1 MNNNYDAIVVGAGN
15 GGLVS
20 ALTLLE
26 KGYNVLLLDE
36 HNDIG
41 GTCKSIVRGRFEF
54 EPLFHTLFLDKPQE
68 SFNIKGLLNELDI
81 DDQME
86 FSSLP
91 NLFRVITLDVGKSG
105 YIADYKMPF
114 GIDNFINQMESYVP
128 NSKEVMTE
136 FFNVALEC
144 KEAMKYIKRENSNVD
159 YNFMSEQYPIFVKI
173 ATLSISKVMDILDIP
188 LDAQEILNAYWM
200 YFGSPETE
208 LSFVQY
214 AIFMYDA
221 INSGLA
227 IPKDR
232 SYGISYALLNKYLE
246 LGGTIKYNSKVIKL
260 MVDDCVVSGLRL
272 YDGTLYYSDHIIMN
286 SDMATVYS
294 NLINTDEIPKKA
306 LKYMNAAKL
315 GGRLFSVY
323 LGLNVSCDD
332 LGLDSY
338 NYFIYHSL
346 DSDLEYNRMKD
357 INNGNL
363 IANVLNVANRDASP
377 EGTCILELSTL
388 YFDDCF
394 KNLNNNNYEQI
405 KNNITDQLIDS
416 FEKATK
422 IRIRNY
428 IEEIEVVTPV
438 DVAGVNGSVEGS
450 IFGYQFSGEDN
461 LINRIMCKND
471 EEYVKGLYLCG
482 GLNGDIYNQCSSYV
496 TGLEAALNIIHDLGG
511 DK

>member
-1 MNNNYDAIVVGAGN
+1 MATRNNTDQSRIIIV
-15 GGLVS
+15 L
-20 ALTLLE
+20 ALLIATI
-26 KGYNVLLLDE
+26 GV
-36 HNDIG
+36 IG
-41 GTCKSIVRGRFEF
+41 GTLAYFQNTATVNN
-54 EPLFHTLFLDKPQE
+54 T
-68 SFNIKGLLNELDI
+68 
-81 DDQME
+81 
-86 FSSLP
+86 
-91 NLFRVITLDVGKSG
+91 FRAQPYSTEITD
-105 YIADYKMPF
+105 
-114 GIDNFINQMESYVP
+114 
-128 NSKEVMTE
+128 T
-136 FFNVALEC
+136 
-144 KEAMKYIKRENSNVD
+144 
-159 YNFMSEQYPIFVKI
+159 FV
-173 ATLSISKVMDILDIP
+173 
-188 LDAQEILNAYWM
+188 
-200 YFGSPETE
+200 SPETWIPGTTTDKEVTVKNTGDVDVAVRLSYKEKWTSQNGDE
-208 LSFVQY
+208 LSLTLP
-214 AIFMYDA
+214 
-221 INSGLA
+221 NSERA
-227 IPKDR
+227 
-232 SYGISYALLNKYLE
+232 AL
-246 LGGTIKYNSKVIKL
+246 V
-260 MVDDCVVSGLRL
+260 
-272 YDGTLYYSDHIIMN
+272 
-286 SDMATVYS
+286 

-306 LKYMNAAKL
+306 LKYMDAAKL

>member
-1 MNNNYDAIVVGAGN
+1 MNNYDAIVVGAGN

-36 HNDIG
+36 HNDICG
-41 GTCKSIVRGRFEF
+41 LSKSIVRGRFEF
-54 EPLFHTLFLDKPQE
+54 EPSFHTLFLDKPQD
-68 SFNIKGLLNELDI
+68 SFNINGLLDELDI
-81 DDQME
+81 DDKIE

-91 NLFRVITLDVGKSG
+91 NFFRVITLDAGKSG
-105 YIADYKMPF
+105 HIEDYKMPF
-114 GIDNFINQMESYVP
+114 GIDNFISQMENYVP
-128 NSKEVMTE
+128 NSRMYMTD
-136 FFNVALEC
+136 FFDVALEC
-144 KEAMKYIKRENSNVD
+144 KEAMKYIKREDSNVD
-159 YNFMSEQYPIFVKI
+159 YNFMSEQYPNFTKI

-188 LDAQEILNAYWM
+188 LEAQEILNTYWL

-232 SYGISYALLNKYLE
+232 SYNISFALLNKYLE

-260 MVDDCVVSGLRL
+260 MVDDGVVSGLRL

-286 SDMATVYS
+286 SNMSTVYN
-294 NLINTDEIPKKA
+294 NLINTDEIPRKA
-306 LKYMNAAKL
+306 LRYMNAAKL

-323 LGLNVSCDD
+323 LGLNVSCEE

-363 IANVLNVANRDASP
+363 IANVLNVANKDASS
-377 EGTCILELSTL
+377 EGTCIIELSTL
-388 YFDDCF
+388 YFEDCF
-394 KNLNNNNYEQI
+394 KSLNNNNYEQI

-422 IRIRNY
+422 INIRDY
-428 IEEIEVVTPV
+428 IEEIEVRTPV
-438 DVAGVNGSVEGS
+438 DVAGYNGNTEGSV
-450 IFGYQFSGEDN
+450 FGYQFSGEDN
-461 LINRIMCKND
+461 LVNRIMAKKN
-471 EEYVKGLYLCG
+471 EQYVKGLYLCG
-482 GLNGDIYNQCSSYV
+482 GLDGDIYNQCSSYV
-496 TGLEAALNIIHDLGG
+496 TGLEAALSTIHDLGG